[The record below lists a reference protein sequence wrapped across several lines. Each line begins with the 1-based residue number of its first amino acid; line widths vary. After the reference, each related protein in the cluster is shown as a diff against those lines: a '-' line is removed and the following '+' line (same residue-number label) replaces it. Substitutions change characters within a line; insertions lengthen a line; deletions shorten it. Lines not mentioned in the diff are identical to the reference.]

1 MDESNN
7 NNKVKSSNEQI
18 NMLNNSEKME
28 LFSKL
33 IGLMASI
40 ACIENLIVIGLSL
53 YLKKFMPEQKEQLNK
68 INVILSFLL
77 LIIFLGFL
85 TNKFKELYWDFLC
98 NHKRISDVL
107 DFTSLIGILV
117 QIFNNFVFNKDEHFY
132 YLLSF
137 ILIFVF
143 IILIF
148 AMIIICEEESNRT
161 NSLIQES
168 TYEKAYE
175 LKNILTSYLKWEDNS
190 IKAKTLRRNEWKN
203 LINFAL
209 GNRYS
214 ELKDEKSKKEI
225 ENFLGKIK
233 GNSMEDL
240 IENYRDY
247 EFQSEEEAAKYIE
260 DTVEK
265 LKLILQSENTNTV
278 KELKTTRSSR
288 NKNSLNGIRF
298 DFRFGIHFRK

>member
-1 MDESNN
+1 MDKSNN
-7 NNKVKSSNEQI
+7 NKKVKSSKEQI

-40 ACIENLIVIGLSL
+40 ACMENLIVIGLSL
-53 YLKKFMPEQKEQLNK
+53 YLKKFMPERNEQLYK
-68 INVILSFLL
+68 ANVMLSFLL
-77 LIIFLGFL
+77 LILFLGLL
-85 TNKFKELYWDFLC
+85 TNKFKVLYWDFLC

-175 LKNILTSYLKWEDNS
+175 LKNILTGYLKWEDNS

-225 ENFLGKIK
+225 ENLLGKIK

-265 LKLILQSENTNTV
+265 LKLILQSEYTNTV

>member
-77 LIIFLGFL
+77 LILFLGLL
-85 TNKFKELYWDFLC
+85 TNKFKVLYWDFLC

-175 LKNILTSYLKWEDNS
+175 LKNILTGYLKWEDNS

-225 ENFLGKIK
+225 ENLLGKIK

>member
-77 LIIFLGFL
+77 LILFLGFL

-148 AMIIICEEESNRT
+148 AMIIIFEEESNRT

-175 LKNILTSYLKWEDNS
+175 LKNILTGYLKWEDNS

>member
-77 LIIFLGFL
+77 LILFLGFL

-107 DFTSLIGILV
+107 DFISLIGILV

-175 LKNILTSYLKWEDNS
+175 LKNILTGYLKWEDNS

>member
-40 ACIENLIVIGLSL
+40 SCIENLIVIGLSL

-77 LIIFLGFL
+77 LILFLGFL

-175 LKNILTSYLKWEDNS
+175 LKNILTGYLKWEDNS

>member
-77 LIIFLGFL
+77 LILFLGFL

-137 ILIFVF
+137 ILIFIF

-175 LKNILTSYLKWEDNS
+175 LKNILTGYLKWEDNS

>member
-77 LIIFLGFL
+77 LILFLGFL

-175 LKNILTSYLKWEDNS
+175 LKNILTGDLKWEDNS

>member
-1 MDESNN
+1 M
-7 NNKVKSSNEQI
+7 
-18 NMLNNSEKME
+18 
-28 LFSKL
+28 
-33 IGLMASI
+33 
-40 ACIENLIVIGLSL
+40 ENLTFTYPSHTTKGCVPLS
-53 YLKKFMPEQKEQLNK
+53 
-68 INVILSFLL
+68 
-77 LIIFLGFL
+77 
-85 TNKFKELYWDFLC
+85 
-98 NHKRISDVL
+98 SDV
-107 DFTSLIGILV
+107 
-117 QIFNNFVFNKDEHFY
+117 
-132 YLLSF
+132 
-137 ILIFVF
+137 
-143 IILIF
+143 
-148 AMIIICEEESNRT
+148 SNRT

>member
-77 LIIFLGFL
+77 LILFLGFL

-203 LINFAL
+203 LINCAL

>member
-77 LIIFLGFL
+77 LILFLGFL

-175 LKNILTSYLKWEDNS
+175 LKNILTGYLKWEDNS

-278 KELKTTRSSR
+278 KELKATRSSR

>member
-1 MDESNN
+1 
-7 NNKVKSSNEQI
+7 
-18 NMLNNSEKME
+18 
-28 LFSKL
+28 
-33 IGLMASI
+33 MASI

-77 LIIFLGFL
+77 LILFLGFL

-175 LKNILTSYLKWEDNS
+175 LKNILTGYLKWEDNS